1 MSKLSVLLKRRNAYA
16 TVRAQHSSGKSRW
29 IMSSTGLTP
38 GVLVDSFGPSAGTG
52 NEMLRNCVTLLA
64 EGLPQLCQD
73 LSNGC
78 DCPTSDKHDLSMKQF
93 IATTRLC
100 WQIAG

>member
-1 MSKLSVLLKRRNAYA
+1 MSKLSVLLERRNAYA
-16 TVRAQHSSGKSRW
+16 TVHARQSSNVSRW
-29 IMSSTGLTP
+29 IMSSTGITP
-38 GVLVDSFGPSAGTG
+38 GMLVDSFGLTNGTG
-52 NEMLRNCVTLLA
+52 NEMLRDCITLLA